1 MRVERILAALA
12 RMKRG
17 ASIGV
22 VALALSHAAGAQRPP
37 AVWTPSA
44 QAPAGTLTHAL
55 EAQRHDKFIET
66 ARAGDIDLV
75 FFGTT
80 STEMWSWEDR
90 GRSVWDR
97 EFGRLKAANF
107 GSQGSQFKSLL
118 WRMQNGELDGYRA
131 KLFVLN
137 FGPGDSRITNPL
149 DDRTAEFVAG
159 YRSIIAEIRARQP
172 QAKILLLA
180 GFPRGQLTRES
191 WREIAE
197 RNAGVFAQ
205 LEDGETVFYADFGE
219 RFYLPDGSY
228 NPESWGMVGR
238 PGGPGGVGAHV
249 PLFDLWA
256 EELQPWL
263 DRFVR

>member
-1 MRVERILAALA
+1 MNAETLRVTLA
-12 RMKRG
+12 RIKLG
-17 ASIGV
+17 AS
-22 VALALSHAAGAQRPP
+22 VAVLGAALSHAASAQ
-37 AVWTPSA
+37 WTPSA
-44 QAPAGTLTHAL
+44 QAPAGTLAHAL
-55 EAQRHDKFIET
+55 EAQRHDKFIEI

-80 STEMWSWEDR
+80 STEMWSWQDR

-97 EFGRLKAANF
+97 EFGSLKAANF
-107 GSQGSQFKSLL
+107 GSQGSHLESVL

-137 FGPGDSRITNPL
+137 FGPGDDRITNPF

-159 YRSIIAEIRARQP
+159 YRSIIAELRARQP

-180 GFPRGQLTRES
+180 GFPRGIRTQTRES

-197 RNAGVFAQ
+197 QNAGVFAQ
-205 LEDGETVFYADFGE
+205 LTDDETIFYADFGE

-228 NPESWGMVGR
+228 NAEYWNMIGR
-238 PGGPGGVGAHV
+238 PGSPGGVGASL

-256 EELQPWL
+256 EELRPWL

>member
-1 MRVERILAALA
+1 MSVETILEPLA
-12 RMKRG
+12 RMKLR
-17 ASIGV
+17 ACVAVLV
-22 VALALSHAAGAQRPP
+22 VASSHAAWAQ
-37 AVWTPSA
+37 WTPSA

-55 EAQRHDKFIET
+55 EAQRHDRFIEI
-66 ARAGDIDLV
+66 AQAGDIDLV

-80 STEMWSWEDR
+80 SAEMWSWRDR

-97 EFGRLKAANF
+97 ELAPLKAANF
-107 GSQGSQFKSLL
+107 GAQGSQFKSLL

-137 FGPGDSRITNPL
+137 FGPIDDRITNPF

-159 YRSIIAEIRARQP
+159 YSSLIAEIRARQP

-180 GFPRGQLTRES
+180 DFPRGQLTRES
-191 WREIAE
+191 WREIAAL
-197 RNAGVFAQ
+197 NAAVFAE
-205 LEDGETVFYADFGE
+205 LTDDETVFYADFGE

-228 NPESWGMVGR
+228 NRELWGM
-238 PGGPGGVGAHV
+238 PGPAGVGAQV
-249 PLFDLWA
+249 PLFELWA
-256 EELQPWL
+256 EALQPWL

>member
-1 MRVERILAALA
+1 MSIETFLAALA
-12 RMKRG
+12 RIKIG
-17 ASIGV
+17 ASVAV
-22 VALALSHAAGAQRPP
+22 VGAALSHAASAQ
-37 AVWTPSA
+37 WIPSA

-55 EAQRHDKFIET
+55 EAQRHDRFIEL
-66 ARAGDIDLV
+66 ARDGDIELV

-80 STEMWSWEDR
+80 STEMWWWKER

-97 EFGRLKAANF
+97 ELGSLKAANF
-107 GSQGSQFKSLL
+107 GSQGSQFRSLL

-137 FGPGDSRITNPL
+137 FGPGDERITNPF

-159 YRSIIAEIRARQP
+159 YSSLIAEIRARQP

-191 WREIAE
+191 WRELAE
-197 RNAGVFAQ
+197 LNAAVFAQ
-205 LEDGETVFYADFGE
+205 LADDETIFYADFGE

-228 NPESWGMVGR
+228 NREYWGM
-238 PGGPGGVGAHV
+238 PGPAGVGAQV
-249 PLFDLWA
+249 PLFELWA
-256 EELQPWL
+256 EELEPWL

>member
-1 MRVERILAALA
+1 
-12 RMKRG
+12 MKLG
-17 ASIGV
+17 AIVAVLGV
-22 VALALSHAAGAQRPP
+22 ALSHAAGAQRPP

-55 EAQRHDKFIET
+55 EAQRHDRFIEI
-66 ARAGDIDLV
+66 ARNGDIELV

-80 STEMWSWEDR
+80 STEMWSWKDR

-97 EFGRLKAANF
+97 ELGSLKAANF
-107 GSQGSQFKSLL
+107 GAQGSGFKSLL

-137 FGPGDSRITNPL
+137 FGPGDDRITNPF

-159 YRSIIAEIRARQP
+159 YGSIIAEIRVRQP
-172 QAKILLLA
+172 QARILLLA

-191 WREIAE
+191 WREISKL
-197 RNAGVFAQ
+197 NAGVFAQ
-205 LEDGETVFYADFGE
+205 LTDDETVFYADFGE
-219 RFYLPDGSY
+219 RFYRPDGSY
-228 NPESWGMVGR
+228 NRDYWGM
-238 PGGPGGVGAHV
+238 PGPAGIGAQV

-256 EELQPWL
+256 EDLQPWL